1 MNRVLAPVSR
11 NLAGSFAF
19 LFLVKDFLAIWFLAT
34 HKFGGE
40 NELIGRIALLPGSA
54 LLWGFAGHGA
64 PIFNILFGA
73 LVGWLISLRYPSI
86 K

>member
-1 MNRVLAPVSR
+1 M
-11 NLAGSFAF
+11 AGSLAF

-34 HKFGGE
+34 HSFGGQ

-54 LLWGFAGHGA
+54 LLWGFAGYGA

-73 LVGWLISLRYPSI
+73 LLGWLISLRYCRI
-86 K
+86 KGIY